1 MKKSVVVAANSY
13 TVDFAAHKII
23 ATSEFMANAGQYG
36 SSEYTTIMNLR
47 KDLPDFTIE
56 VLAEKKSN
64 KKKGCL
70 NLDTMEAYILRTCGG
85 EESDAIN
92 EFRKV
97 REESKV
103 HKSGRYSFMKKWFH
117 AVYPEGYKLLC
128 ELSDTELKKQE
139 RKDKAHKL
147 VENVFALRDA
157 KSKENGGVTEK
168 ASADQKESAEELEK
182 AVNF

>member
-1 MKKSVVVAANSY
+1 MKKNTITTTTY
-13 TVDFAAHKII
+13 TVDFTARKII
-23 ATSEFMANAGQYG
+23 ATAEFMQKAGQYG
-36 SSEYTTIMNLR
+36 SDEYNTVMGIR

-56 VLAEKKSN
+56 VREEKKAP

-85 EESDAIN
+85 EESEAIN

-128 ELSDTELKKQE
+128 ELSDAELKKQE

-168 ASADQKESAEELEK
+168 SSADPEESAEGLAK
-182 AVNF
+182 VVSF